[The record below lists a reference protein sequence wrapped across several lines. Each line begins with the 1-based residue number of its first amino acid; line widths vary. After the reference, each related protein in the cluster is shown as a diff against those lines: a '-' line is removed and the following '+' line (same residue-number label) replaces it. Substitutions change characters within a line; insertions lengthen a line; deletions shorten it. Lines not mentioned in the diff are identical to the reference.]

1 MELDCKQTVS
11 EVQKSN
17 IENPS
22 AVEASS
28 TRALA
33 NSDITLLHPN
43 EVPQVINEAPAVSDD
58 DDYE

>member
-1 MELDCKQTVS
+1 MQHEYTVS
-11 EVQKSN
+11 EIQ
-17 IENPS
+17 EADTDNPA

-28 TRALA
+28 ARALA